1 MGFLEWALCSQS
13 RDNKFTPLS
22 VQYMVSCGPQ
32 LRDET
37 HNAFKL
43 DGCRHGVSKHSQD
56 FIREYGVE
64 LEVNMPYVAKETQ
77 CPVEINS
84 PRKKKGY
91 IRPNVKPPMRLAA
104 GTSQLDL
111 ALKVGPIIVSMREP
125 VDFLG
130 YGGGMVENCKPNG
143 GHAMLIVGN
152 MIQDGVE
159 YLLIKNSFGP
169 YWGYSGFFK
178 FRRSSI
184 MECVK
189 EFIVPMISFP
199 GRKSQDRR
207 VKAYIANQQNESLES
222 NIEDND
228 SVFSLASLV
237 S

>member
-1 MGFLEWALCSQS
+1 
-13 RDNKFTPLS
+13 
-22 VQYMVSCGPQ
+22 MVSCGLQ

-37 HNAFKL
+37 QNAVKL
-43 DGCRHGVSKHSQD
+43 NGCSNGVSKHTQN

-64 LEVNMPYVAKETQ
+64 LEANMPYVARETQ
-77 CPVEINS
+77 CPIEKNL

-91 IRPNVKPPMRLAA
+91 IRPNVRPPMRLGA

-111 ALKVGPIIVSMREP
+111 ALKVGPVIVSMREP

-130 YGGGMVENCKPNG
+130 YGGGMVENCEPNG

-152 MIQDGVE
+152 MIQDGEE

-169 YWGYSGFFK
+169 YWGYNGFFK

-207 VKAYIANQQNESLES
+207 VKAYIANQQNISTDS
-222 NIEDND
+222 NIDKND
-228 SVFSLASLV
+228 SVISLASLV
-237 S
+237 SGHQK